1 MSSAYHVTSTSIN
14 EFNEKH
20 EEEVCESHLKQMS
33 IKDAFGADSTE
44 PEQEC
49 FWFPDR
55 LFWCQTWD
63 SFMSFLM
70 IWESAAHNDDG
81 EFDTT

>member
-33 IKDAFGADSTE
+33 IKDTFGADSTE

-49 FWFPDR
+49 F
-55 LFWCQTWD
+55 
-63 SFMSFLM
+63 
-70 IWESAAHNDDG
+70 
-81 EFDTT
+81 